1 MAETT
6 RLDPKFFRS
15 FAIFVGSASLLL
27 FLVFLFDGA
36 LNFIQM
42 GLNHNAVLLWD
53 GFISIIF
60 FVQHSVMIRR
70 GFCSWFASVFPPFY
84 HGIVFTIA
92 SGIVLAGVMVI
103 WQPSTIV
110 LYQFHGVSR
119 LLFRAVSFLA
129 LVGCLWSAYTLRSV
143 RSCDPFGLATASG
156 HLSGRPTHPPQLV
169 VRGPYA
175 YVRHPVYLMVIL
187 LIWSCPDVTTDRLL
201 FNVLWTLWI
210 YIGATL
216 EDADMIVDFGEAYR
230 EYRKRVPMLV
240 PSLAKFL
247 KTG

>member
-70 GFCSWFASVFPPFY
+70 GFCSWFASIFQPFITELSSQS
-84 HGIVFTIA
+84 HPEL
-92 SGIVLAGVMVI
+92 S
-103 WQPSTIV
+103 WQ
-110 LYQFHGVSR
+110 
-119 LLFRAVSFLA
+119 
-129 LVGCLWSAYTLRSV
+129 
-143 RSCDPFGLATASG
+143 GL
-156 HLSGRPTHPPQLV
+156 
-169 VRGPYA
+169 
-175 YVRHPVYLMVIL
+175 
-187 LIWSCPDVTTDRLL
+187 
-201 FNVLWTLWI
+201 
-210 YIGATL
+210 
-216 EDADMIVDFGEAYR
+216 
-230 EYRKRVPMLV
+230 
-240 PSLAKFL
+240 
-247 KTG
+247 